1 MTQGPGL
8 DLGRPLDVGELFRDS
23 ARLYAGHFGLLLLI
37 ALAVV
42 APVQLVVSGV
52 GLEELT
58 SAYREDSSAARTA
71 IPTAVSFFV
80 STPLVTAAIIA
91 VLGSLAAG
99 ERPHAGS
106 SLQAAL
112 DAFAPLFTAVVIAAA
127 GIALGLLALILP
139 GVYLAVRWY
148 FVTQVVVIDG
158 ARGTDAL
165 SRSAAVVQDAFWR
178 TFAILLLAN
187 VATAIPGILILTP
200 LTAAAEAA
208 DREAVLLV
216 GKIATES
223 LTVPFVALIATLL
236 FHDLRARK
244 ARVADPATE
253 RPF

>member
-1 MTQGPGL
+1 MTGRSGL
-8 DLGRPLDVGELFRDS
+8 DLGRPREVGELFRDS
-23 ARLYAGHFGLLLLI
+23 AALYAGHFGLLLLI

-42 APVQLVVSGV
+42 APVQLVVSGI

-58 SAYREDSSAARTA
+58 SAYREDGSLARTA

-80 STPLVTAAIIA
+80 STPLITAAIIA
-91 VLGSLAAG
+91 ALVSLAGG
-99 ERPHAGS
+99 ERPSAGR

-112 DAFAPLFTAVVIAAA
+112 DIFAPLFVAVLIAAA
-127 GIALGLLALILP
+127 GIALGLVAFILP
-139 GVYLAVRWY
+139 GIYLAVRWY
-148 FVTQVVVIDG
+148 FVAQTVVVDG

-216 GKIATES
+216 GKIAVES
-223 LTVPFVALIATLL
+223 LTTPFVALIATLL
-236 FHDLRARK
+236 FYDLRARK
-244 ARVADPATE
+244 ARVAAPGA
-253 RPF
+253 